1 MPRSDGRRGRRV
13 LLAWLVAIFA
23 LSAVTSLAALVALLA
38 VAALVF
44 RRGLGRSARRVL
56 VAVVPLA
63 AVLAGASFA
72 WLALLSGARP
82 DPAPFVA
89 LVLRTAL
96 IAFVTFSVLA
106 RVDLFR
112 ALAPFP
118 TLTRLLVVTLAQVHA
133 LRLLLTES
141 LLGLRSRLL
150 RRPSTRDALRGAGG
164 ITGTLFTLTQR
175 NARDVA
181 DALKSRGF

>member
-1 MPRSDGRRGRRV
+1 MPRSDGRQGR
-13 LLAWLVAIFA
+13 LILAGWLVAIFA
-23 LSAVTSLAALVALLA
+23 LSAVTSVAALAALLA

-44 RRGLGRSARRVL
+44 RRGLARSARRVL

-63 AVLAGASFA
+63 AVLAGASYA
-72 WLALLSGARP
+72 WLAVLSGARP

-150 RRPSTRDALRGAGG
+150 RRPATRDVLRGAGG
-164 ITGTLFTLTQR
+164 VTATLFTITQR

>member
-1 MPRSDGRRGRRV
+1 MRRSDGRRSRA
-13 LLAWLVAIFA
+13 LLAAWLVAIFA
-23 LSAVTSLAALVALLA
+23 LSAVTSPRALAALLLG
-38 VAALVF
+38 AAMVF
-44 RRGLGRSARRVL
+44 HRGLARAGRRVL
-56 VAVVPLA
+56 VAVVPLTV
-63 AVLAGASFA
+63 VLAGTSWA
-72 WLALLSGARP
+72 WLALLADAPP
-82 DPAPFVA
+82 DAAPFVA
-89 LVLRTAL
+89 LVLRTVL

-150 RRPSTRDALRGAGG
+150 RRPRTRDALRSAGG

>member
-1 MPRSDGRRGRRV
+1 MPRSDGRRGR
-13 LLAWLVAIFA
+13 LLLAAWLVAIFA
-23 LSAVTSLAALVALLA
+23 LSAVTSPVVLAALLLA
-38 VAALVF
+38 AAIVF
-44 RRGLGRSARRVL
+44 RRGVVRTARRVL
-56 VAVVPLA
+56 IAVVPLA
-63 AVLAGASFA
+63 AGLAGASWA

-82 DPAPFVA
+82 DAGPFVA

-118 TLTRLLVVTLAQVHA
+118 LLSRLLVVTLAQVHA

-150 RRPSTRDALRGAGG
+150 RRPRTRDALRGASG